1 MRNFPRSLQGLL
13 IVLVLCFL
21 VLALSLAVSAEKLAS
36 MPQANVDLEAAAFF
50 AQSTATPPAVGD
62 RSEIGSTDGIVI
74 MGVVIVMIV
83 VVPILLRR
91 KSWSDS

>member
-1 MRNFPRSLQGLL
+1 MKNFSRSLQSVL
-13 IVLVLCFL
+13 ILLVLCFL
-21 VLALSLAVSAEKLAS
+21 ILALSLAVSAEKLAS
-36 MPQANVDLEAAAFF
+36 MPQANADLGAAAFF
-50 AQSTATPPAVGD
+50 AQSTATPPSGGD

-91 KSWSDS
+91 KSWSDT